1 MYNGKPQK
9 TITCKKYEHMKRI
22 LIDMTFIKPESTAG
36 VVVYIYRFVA
46 GLRKIDHSGLDF
58 LLLVTSQNI
67 DIIHNKCPNEKLIV
81 LQQIKSKIPH
91 LNGVLNRRRISAI
104 IKENAIDLFFSP
116 YFSYESFVISSIPH
130 IAVIHDAQTFILKK
144 KQKIKGLLY
153 RVTMK
158 YLMSKVS
165 QFVTIS
171 NFSKENISKI
181 AGVKN
186 DKIAVIYNSVDMA
199 PSQVID
205 KDVLLKRYILNV
217 NTIQPYKNLETLIRA
232 FVEIKDEI
240 DHNLI
245 IKGKVSPYWTN
256 TIVPIIKEHHLEK
269 RVFLFDENISP
280 GQLTY
285 LYEHAD
291 LFVSPS
297 LMEGFGYTPI
307 EAAMCCVPVITTR
320 ETAIPETTMNL
331 VNYYSPA
338 KSFKALAVSMKKAL
352 DNHDDQDKLEKIS
365 DSFKKEYSLEKQAER
380 FVVLFEEYFR
390 S

>member
-1 MYNGKPQK
+1 
-9 TITCKKYEHMKRI
+9 MKRI
-22 LIDMTFIKPESTAG
+22 LIDMTFINPESTAG
-36 VVVYIYRFVA
+36 VVVYAYRFLA
-46 GLRKIDHSGLDF
+46 GLKKIDHSGLDF
-58 LLLVTSQNI
+58 FLLVTEKNKNI
-67 DIIHNKCPNEKLIV
+67 ISSNCPNENIIV
-81 LQQIKSKIPH
+81 LQQRKTKIPH
-91 LNGVLNRRRISAI
+91 LNGILHCRKISSI

-116 YFSYESFVISSIPH
+116 YFSYESFFISSIPH
-130 IAVIHDAQTFILKK
+130 IAVLHDSQTFILKRT
-144 KQKIKGLLY
+144 QKIKGLIY
-153 RVTMK
+153 RLTMK

-181 AGVKN
+181 TGLKKE
-186 DKIAVIYNSVDMA
+186 KIVVIYNSVDMA

-205 KDVLLKRYILNV
+205 KDVLLKRYVLNV

-331 VNYYSPA
+331 LNYYSPA

-380 FVVLFEEYFR
+380 FVVLFEECFR

>member
-36 VVVYIYRFVA
+36 VFVYAYRFIA
-46 GLRKIDHSGLDF
+46 GLRKIDHSRLDF
-58 LLLVTSQNI
+58 FLLVTFQNI
-67 DIIHNKCPNEKLIV
+67 DIIHNKCPGEKLIV
-81 LQQIKSKIPH
+81 LQQKMSKIPH
-91 LNGVLNRRRISAI
+91 LNGVLNRHRISSI

-116 YFSYESFVISSIPH
+116 YFSYESYIISSIPH
-130 IAVIHDAQTFILKK
+130 IAVLHDSQTFILKRT
-144 KQKIKGLLY
+144 QKIKGLIY
-153 RVTMK
+153 RLTMK

-181 AGVKN
+181 TGLKKE
-186 DKIAVIYNSVDMA
+186 KIVVIYNSVEIA
-199 PSQVID
+199 PSHVFN
-205 KDVLLKRYILNV
+205 KDLLIKPYILNV
-217 NTIQPYKNLETLIRA
+217 NTLQPYKNLETLIRA
-232 FVEIKDEI
+232 FALIKDSI
-240 DHNLI
+240 SHNLI
-245 IKGKVSPYWTN
+245 IKGYKTPYWTN

-307 EAAMCCVPVITTR
+307 EAAMCCVTVITTR

-338 KSFKALAVSMKKAL
+338 QSPKALAESMMDQL
-352 DNHDDQDKLEKIS
+352 DNYNNQDKLQKIS
-365 DSFKKEYSLEKQAER
+365 EMYKNEYSVEKQAEKFR
-380 FVVLFEEYFR
+380 NLFEKCFR